1 MQVLCMFRLI
11 SEVKTRPNVEE
22 KQPWFPLS
30 IDLLFSVSCRT
41 EAEVDEPYLK
51 DGSTLFCLPYRTL
64 PVYRVILIRFRPCLY
79 FSPISTHRLR
89 NEERE
94 RERAFQIFIHRRCDM
109 IDWMDGWNAGN
120 VLLSSLHRRSVNSI
134 CLVCSISLD
143 YLFSIIDKVLSR
155 ASERA
160 NARHHRRVFKLS
172 ERE

>member
-1 MQVLCMFRLI
+1 
-11 SEVKTRPNVEE
+11 
-22 KQPWFPLS
+22 
-30 IDLLFSVSCRT
+30 
-41 EAEVDEPYLK
+41 
-51 DGSTLFCLPYRTL
+51 
-64 PVYRVILIRFRPCLY
+64 
-79 FSPISTHRLR
+79 
-89 NEERE
+89 
-94 RERAFQIFIHRRCDM
+94 M

-172 ERE
+172 EREWNHQDRMTSSLFNDFLFPLSTCTVITSCSFVRRARRGDGFGYRSVNEWEREKGKERKDHWNLDKRQSSRLPSSSSSASSRRRPLASFSTLSLLWR